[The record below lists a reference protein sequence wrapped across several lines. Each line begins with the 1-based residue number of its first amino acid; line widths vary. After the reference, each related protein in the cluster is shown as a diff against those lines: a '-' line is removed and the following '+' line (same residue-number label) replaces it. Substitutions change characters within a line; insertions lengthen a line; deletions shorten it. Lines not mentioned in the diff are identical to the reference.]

1 MKARRLIDRITEAD
15 VSSTTAHLAPPPL
28 PEREPEVPFDDK
40 EFLTGNL
47 ACDYIEGE
55 VGRYDWERN
64 WASHTKD
71 GDVKSKVQ
79 AWLQF
84 YEIDHDPQAI
94 VDYIQNMVKM
104 RPGKWL

>member
-1 MKARRLIDRITEAD
+1 MEAD
-15 VSSTTAHLAPPPL
+15 VSSTTAHLAPHPL
-28 PEREPEVPFDDK
+28 PEPVENEPFDDK

-64 WASHTKD
+64 WADHIKN
-71 GDVKSKVQ
+71 GDTNEKVR

-84 YEIDHDPQAI
+84 YEIDHDPEAI
-94 VDYIQNMVKM
+94 VAYIQNMVKM